1 MPMLSPYRVLDLTDE
16 RGQLT
21 GKVLSDLGAEVIL
34 VEPPGGSRSRRVGP
48 FVDGHEDDPEHSLW
62 FWSYNRGKRSVVL
75 DLDTAEGQARLGE
88 LAAGADL
95 LVESADAG
103 VMAGR
108 GLAYEDLAEIN
119 PALVYTSISP
129 FGRTG
134 PKAGW
139 LATDLVVV
147 AAGMHMYMQGD
158 EDRPP
163 LRIPLDQAFLHASA
177 EAATASLIALHER
190 HRSGRGQHVDV
201 SAQQAIMQATQSM
214 AMCHLYNCPESNRAA
229 GGVKLGP
236 FHIRLRSPAAD
247 GYVSATILF
256 GESIGPFSERL
267 FRWIHE
273 EGMCELSDVE
283 TDWINFV
290 GKVATGEIAPTEY
303 ARIQD
308 VAAAFTATKTKA
320 ELLQAA
326 LDRRLLI
333 VPIATVADVAESEQY
348 ATRDFWRDVEQPQL
362 GTTLRYPGP
371 MARFTETPLEV
382 TAVAPTI
389 GAHSDTVLSG
399 PARTIADASP
409 AGASDGSEL
418 PLSDVKIL
426 DFMWVMAGPAA
437 TRVLADYGA
446 QIVRVESTHRVE
458 TARTIQPFLN
468 DEAGAENSGL
478 YQNMNAGKLGIT
490 IDLSKPESRDLVM
503 DLVRWADVVTES
515 FSPHAKHGMGLTYDD
530 LRLVKPDIIMA
541 SSCLFGQSG
550 PLSSLAGFGTM
561 GASMSGF
568 YDMTG
573 WPDREPA
580 GCFGAY
586 TDYVSPRFLA
596 ASILAALD
604 HRART
609 GEGQYI
615 DLAQSEASIAFL
627 APALLDYEVNGRL
640 APRPGNAHPV
650 MVPHAV
656 YPAAGEDRWVAIAC
670 QTDDQWRSLCEVIG
684 MSDELQKL
692 DAAGRRARES
702 EIDTLV
708 SAWTSERDG
717 IEIQDRLQAAGVPAH
732 RAQQSHDLVD
742 DPQLVH
748 RQHFHQVD
756 HAEHGAVW
764 VEGSRF
770 MLSRTPA
777 RITSGGPTYGQHTF
791 DILGDI
797 LGYDGD
803 RIAELAVSGVLE

>member
-21 GKVLSDLGAEVIL
+21 GQILADLGAEVIL
-34 VEPPGGSRSRRVGP
+34 VEPPGGSRSRQVGP

-75 DLDTAEGQARLGE
+75 DLDTADGQARLRD
-88 LAAGADL
+88 LAAGADML
-95 LVESADAG
+95 IESADAG

-108 GLAYEDLAEIN
+108 GLGPDDLAEVN

-147 AAGMHMYMQGD
+147 AAGMHMYLQGD

-177 EAATASLIALHER
+177 EAAAASLIALHER

-214 AMCHLYNCPESNRAA
+214 AMCHLYNSPESHRAA
-229 GGVKLGP
+229 GGLKLGP
-236 FHIRLRSPAAD
+236 FHVRLRSPAAD

-273 EGMCELSDVE
+273 EGMCEQSDVD

-290 GKVATGEIAPTEY
+290 GKVATGEVPPTEY

-308 VAAAFTATKTKA
+308 IAAAFTATKTKA

-348 ATRDFWRDVEQPQL
+348 ATRGFWRDVEQPQL

-382 TAVAPTI
+382 SAVAPML
-389 GAHSDTVLSG
+389 GADTAAVLSE
-399 PARTIADASP
+399 PARPVAEPSP
-409 AGASDGSEL
+409 AEPSDGSEL

-426 DFMWVMAGPAA
+426 DLMWVMAGPAA

-478 YQNMNAGKLGIT
+478 FQNMNAGKLGMT
-490 IDLSKPESRDLVM
+490 IDLSKPESRDVVM

-515 FSPHAKHGMGLTYDD
+515 FSPHAKHGMGLTYED

-596 ASILAALD
+596 SSILAALD

-609 GEGQYI
+609 GQGQYI
-615 DLAQSEASIAFL
+615 DLSQAEASIAFL
-627 APALLDYEVNGRL
+627 APALLDYEINGRL
-640 APRPGNAHPV
+640 AARPGNAHPV

-656 YPAAGEDRWVAIAC
+656 YPTTGDDCWVAIAC
-670 QTDDQWRSLCEVIG
+670 ESDDQWRALCEVVGISG
-684 MSDELQKL
+684 ELEKL
-692 DAAGRRARES
+692 DAAGRRARQA
-702 EIDTLV
+702 EIDELLT
-708 SAWTSERDG
+708 AWTSDRDG
-717 IEIQDRLQAAGVPAH
+717 VEIHEQLQAAGVPAH
-732 RAQQSHDLVD
+732 RAQKSSHLVD

-748 RQHFHQVD
+748 RQHFRQVD
-756 HAEHGAVW
+756 HAEHGTTW

-770 MLSRTPA
+770 ILSRTPA

-791 DILGDI
+791 DVLGDI
-797 LGYDGD
+797 LGYDAD
-803 RIAELAVSGVLE
+803 RIAELAVAGVLE

>member
-1 MPMLSPYRVLDLTDE
+1 MPMLAPYRVLDLTDE

-21 GKVLSDLGAEVIL
+21 GQVLRDLGAEVIL
-34 VEPPGGSRSRRVGP
+34 VEPSGGSRSRHVGP
-48 FVDGHEDDPEHSLW
+48 YVDGHEDDPEHSLW
-62 FWSYNRGKRSVVL
+62 FWSYNRGKRGIVL
-75 DLDTAEGQARLGE
+75 DLDTAEGQTRLRD

-95 LVESADAG
+95 LIESADAG

-108 GLAYEDLAEIN
+108 GLAYEDLAEVN

-139 LATDLVVV
+139 LATDITVV
-147 AAGMHMYMQGD
+147 AAGMHMYLQGD

-190 HRSGRGQHVDV
+190 HRSGQGQHVDV

-214 AMCHLYNCPESNRAA
+214 VMCHLYGSPESNRAA
-229 GGVKLGP
+229 GGLKLGP
-236 FHIRLRSPAAD
+236 FHVRLRYPAAD
-247 GYVSATILF
+247 GHVSATILF
-256 GESIGPFSERL
+256 GEAIGPFSERL
-267 FRWIHE
+267 FQWIHE
-273 EGMCELSDVE
+273 EGMCDLSVVE
-283 TDWINFV
+283 TDWIHFV
-290 GKVATGEIAPTEY
+290 EKVIAGEIPPTLYGE
-303 ARIQD
+303 IQD
-308 VAAAFTATKTKA
+308 IAAEFTATKTKA
-320 ELLQAA
+320 ELLQVA
-326 LDRRLLI
+326 LERRLLI

-348 ATRDFWRDVEQPQL
+348 ATRDFWRDISQPQL

-371 MARFTETPLEV
+371 MARFSETPLEISD
-382 TAVAPTI
+382 VAPAV
-389 GAHSDTVLSG
+389 GAHTDAVLTE
-399 PARTIADASP
+399 PARPVAERAP
-409 AGASDGSEL
+409 AGPSDGTEL

-426 DFMWVMAGPAA
+426 DLMWVMAGPAA
-437 TRVLADYGA
+437 TRVLADWGA

-458 TARTIQPFLN
+458 TARTLQPFVN
-468 DEAGAENSGL
+468 DAAGPENSGL
-478 YQNMNAGKLGIT
+478 FQNMNAGKLGIT
-490 IDLSKPESRDLVM
+490 LDLSKPESRDVVM

-541 SSCLFGQSG
+541 SSCLFGQTG

-615 DLAQSEASIAFL
+615 DLSQAEASIAFL
-627 APALLDYEVNGRL
+627 APALLDFEINGRL
-640 APRPGNAHPV
+640 APRPGNDHPV

-656 YPAAGEDRWVAIAC
+656 YPTTGDDCWVAIAC
-670 QTDDQWRSLCEVIG
+670 ETDDQWRALCEVVGISG
-684 MSDELQKL
+684 DLEKL
-692 DAAGRRARES
+692 DAAGRRSRQA
-702 EIDTLV
+702 EIDESL
-708 SAWTSERDG
+708 SAWTADRDG
-717 IEIQDRLQAAGVPAH
+717 AEIQEQLQAAGVPAH
-732 RAQQSHDLVD
+732 RAQRSSEVVD
-742 DPQLVH
+742 DPQLTH
-748 RQHFHQVD
+748 RQHFRQVD
-756 HAEHGAVW
+756 HGEHGTVW

-770 MLSRTPA
+770 TLSRTPA
-777 RITSGGPTYGQHTF
+777 RITRGGPTYGEHTF
-791 DILGDI
+791 DVLGEI
-797 LGYDGD
+797 LGYDPD
-803 RIAELAVSGVLE
+803 RIAELAVAGVLE